1 MKSCVYRGLE
11 LYFKLPFARFVDSL
25 LLRLAS
31 KTEMKCNSYNAR
43 NAISNV
49 EKIFRVL
56 FFCKTLQICIG
67 TLLRGREPTFTVG
80 FLSVLY
86 FLPVILCPL
95 FPNQITFCFIKILE
109 VFNYLFRISLHASFH
124 GIKFPSTFFP
134 PFINTTH

>member
-49 EKIFRVL
+49 KKIFRVL

-67 TLLRGREPTFTVG
+67 TLLRTHICRVG
-80 FLSVLY
+80 FPLCVIFSASYFVPSFPESNY
-86 FLPVILCPL
+86 FL
-95 FPNQITFCFIKILE
+95 F
-109 VFNYLFRISLHASFH
+109 Y
-124 GIKFPSTFFP
+124 
-134 PFINTTH
+134 